1 MPRLFAIATTLVF
14 PALAGAQ
21 TAAQPPADA
30 PSSIQPPAGEK
41 LILQAHATGWQIY
54 TCGAGT
60 DGKPAWTLKAPDADL
75 HDEKGAVVGHH
86 SAGPSWK
93 YKDGSQV
100 IGKAIAHTDAPETK
114 GMAASSKAVPS
125 AAAPQVAAPSIPWLL
140 VSAVGHSGDGLFGGV
155 TYVQRLH
162 TEGGQPP
169 AASACDPAKP
179 SAESRSSY
187 TADYYFYAPAK

>member
-1 MPRLFAIATTLVF
+1 VKLRILAIATALGFT
-14 PALAGAQ
+14 ALAGAKI
-21 TAAQPPADA
+21 APQPPAA
-30 PSSIQPPAGEK
+30 VPPSLQPPAGEK
-41 LILQAHATGWQIY
+41 LVLQAHATGSQIY

-75 HDEKGAVVGHH
+75 HDHKGVVIGHH

-100 IGKAIAHTDAPETK
+100 IGKAIAHTDAPA
-114 GMAASSKAVPS
+114 G
-125 AAAPQVAAPSIPWLL
+125 PSIPWLL
-140 VSAVGHSGDGLFGGV
+140 VSAIGHSGDGLFAGV

-162 TEGGQPP
+162 TEGGLPP
-169 AASACDPAKP
+169 TAAECDPAKP
-179 SAESRSSY
+179 TAEARSSY